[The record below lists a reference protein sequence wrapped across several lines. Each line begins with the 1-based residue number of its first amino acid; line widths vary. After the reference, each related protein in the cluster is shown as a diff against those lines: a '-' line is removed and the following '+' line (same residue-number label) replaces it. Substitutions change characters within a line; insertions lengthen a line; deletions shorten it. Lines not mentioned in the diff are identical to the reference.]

1 MQSLKSFTTHSIP
14 IPHHLK
20 QDIFNE
26 IDRAQGDQIALM
38 RSVQH
43 VYLKYINLKR
53 LSLSFYKIK
62 ETFLIIKEQRKVK
75 GAKILSALQ

>member
-1 MQSLKSFTTHSIP
+1 
-14 IPHHLK
+14 
-20 QDIFNE
+20 
-26 IDRAQGDQIALM
+26 LM

-62 ETFLIIKEQRKVK
+62 ETFLIIKEQRKVQ